1 MPIPLIV
8 GGALAAGGAVANY
21 MNGRDNAQKLQD
33 AYNRISGQAQ
43 AAVADNQADIDAYK
57 QLIAD
62 TYGTGN
68 LDYQQRL
75 NAFLSSP
82 VYQNEDFAYVDENGN
97 PITVEQF
104 MDPAANQRVD
114 AAMSAIN
121 NSAASGGN
129 RFSSD
134 YVDRVGAKQQA
145 LASEEWAKAYE
156 RLMQDRQRALSEYT
170 TNSQNQWN
178 NYNANVDKAKYGID
192 AAGAD
197 RSAFT
202 QGMGEATTAG
212 MNNRL
217 GGLNTQAQTIM
228 GSANASQN
236 TSGWSLAGDLLG
248 AGGKFLSN
256 YYGGK

>member
-1 MPIPLIV
+1 MWPAIIGGAMAV
-8 GGALAAGGAVANY
+8 GGGVANY
-21 MNGRDNAQKLQD
+21 LNGRDNAQKLQD
-33 AYNRISGQAQ
+33 AYDDISGQTK
-43 AAVADNQADIDAYK
+43 AAVAANQADIDAYK
-57 QLIAD
+57 ALIAN
-62 TYGTGN
+62 TYGDGN
-68 LDYQQRL
+68 KAYQDRL
-75 NAFLSSP
+75 NAFLKSP
-82 VYQNEDFAYVDENGN
+82 VYQNENFAYVDENGN

-145 LASEEWAKAYE
+145 LASEEWAKSYE
-156 RLMQDRQRALSEYT
+156 RLMQDRQQAMAEYT
-170 TNSQNQWN
+170 TNSQNKWN

-197 RSAFT
+197 RSAYT
-202 QGMGEATTAG
+202 QGMGDVTTAS

-228 GSANASQN
+228 GSANAGQN
-236 TSGWSLAGDLLG
+236 TSGWALAGDILG
-248 AGGKFLSN
+248 AGGKFLSS
-256 YYGGK
+256 YFGGK